1 MSLAATSAI
10 FATLLAGTS
19 LVGLG
24 LKRRARGGMAVAPV
38 PAGMPAAGPEAG
50 HEAGF
55 GAVRADAAHPMIVA
69 DHLAARVEDLLSAQT
84 RAQAD
89 ALADLKAEILGL
101 KSDVEWLAGERM
113 IEQAI
118 ALAQSGVEAEE
129 IGRELGM
136 TRDAAETIVAFRRH

>member
-1 MSLAATSAI
+1 MNLVTIAPILAA
-10 FATLLAGTS
+10 LLAGTS
-19 LVGLG
+19 LVAFG
-24 LKRRARGGMAVAPV
+24 LKRRGRGVVAEAVPV
-38 PAGMPAAGPEAG
+38 AVTDDPVDPAL
-50 HEAGF
+50 
-55 GAVRADAAHPMIVA
+55 VA
-69 DHLAARVEDLLSAQT
+69 DHLAARVEGMLTAQT

-89 ALADLKAEILGL
+89 ALAELKAEILGL

-118 ALAQSGVEAEE
+118 AMAQSGIEAEE

>member
-1 MSLAATSAI
+1 MSLGVTAAI
-10 FATLLAGTS
+10 LATLVAGSS

-24 LKRRARGGMAVAPV
+24 LRRRWLGRAVG
-38 PAGMPAAGPEAG
+38 AGVDPSVA
-50 HEAGF
+50 F
-55 GAVRADAAHPMIVA
+55 GAAPLVGAEVAAQVVA
-69 DHLAARVEDLLSAQT
+69 QVEGLLSAQT
-84 RAQAD
+84 QVQAD
-89 ALADLKAEILGL
+89 AMADLKAEILGL

-136 TRDAAETIVAFRRH
+136 SRDAAETIVAFRRH

>member
-1 MSLAATSAI
+1 MSLVTTALI
-10 FATLLAGTS
+10 LATLLAGTS
-19 LVGLG
+19 LVALG
-24 LKRRARGGMAVAPV
+24 VKRRVRGAVAQAAPV
-38 PAGMPAAGPEAG
+38 AEVVAAQP
-50 HEAGF
+50 
-55 GAVRADAAHPMIVA
+55 VLVA
-69 DHLAARVEDLLSAQT
+69 EDLAARVEGMLSAQT

-89 ALADLKAEILGL
+89 ALAELKAEILGL

-118 ALAQSGVEAEE
+118 AMAQSGIEAEE

>member
-1 MSLAATSAI
+1 MSLVTTVLI
-10 FATLLAGTS
+10 LATLLAGMS
-19 LVGLG
+19 LVALG
-24 LKRRARGGMAVAPV
+24 VTRRQRGGGMAGVVMPVAEPV
-38 PAGMPAAGPEAG
+38 VAE
-50 HEAGF
+50 
-55 GAVRADAAHPMIVA
+55 AAHPALVA
-69 DHLAARVEDLLSAQT
+69 DHLAARVEGMLHAQT

-89 ALADLKAEILGL
+89 ALAELKAEILGL

-118 ALAQSGVEAEE
+118 AMAQSGIEAEE